1 MDSREARAVR
11 AAASPWVGWVVF
23 AGTMAIIAGVFN
35 VIQGLVALFDDK
47 YFAVAGGDLLVFDYT
62 AWGWVHLLVGAI
74 MVVIGLGILRGSPWG
89 LVAGV
94 VLAGVN
100 AIVQLGFLAAYPV
113 WSILIIALDVL
124 VIYALLVHGRDL
136 ADR

>member
-1 MDSREARAVR
+1 MDSRDMRAGR
-11 AAASPWVGWVVF
+11 APSAWAGWVVF

-35 VIQGLVALFDDK
+35 IIQGLVALFDDK
-47 YFAVAGGDLLVFDYT
+47 YFVVAGGDLLVFDYT
-62 AWGWVHLLVGAI
+62 AWGWVHLLVGVV
-74 MVVIGLGILRGSPWG
+74 MVVVGLGILRGSPWG

-94 VLAGVN
+94 VIAGVN

-113 WSILIIALDVL
+113 WSILIIALDVV
-124 VIYALLVHGRDL
+124 VIYALIVHGREL

>member
-1 MDSREARAVR
+1 MDSRDMRAGR
-11 AAASPWVGWVVF
+11 APGAWAGWVVF

-35 VIQGLVALFDDK
+35 IIQGLVALFDDK
-47 YFAVAGGDLLVFDYT
+47 YFVVSGRDLLVFDYT
-62 AWGWVHLLVGAI
+62 AWGWVHLLVGVI

-94 VLAGVN
+94 VIAGVN
-100 AIVQLGFLAAYPV
+100 TIVQLGFLAAYPV
-113 WSILIIALDVL
+113 WSILIIALDVV
-124 VIYALLVHGRDL
+124 VIYALIVHGREL